1 MRAPTTPLPPHP
13 GADLTV
19 YYQHDDALRSRS
31 VSTVVHSRQL
41 QIPPP
46 PPHIVADWEREI
58 SGPPGLEPGDVE
70 ALPLSRTRLRWP
82 DLKLCVQAAID
93 WTQALGLP
101 SVLSASD
108 MALMACR
115 GARYH
120 HDAAQYGGF
129 VFCNLF
135 LSEDQGLDLHF
146 PVLELRIPLCR
157 GMAVVFDTGQPHA
170 VIARGGTAFD
180 RADFPPL
187 RNCSQ
192 VFLTWEISLNHRTV
206 AQALGVVFDTEPT
219 TVASLTE
226 AQLWYH
232 GAPAQ
237 LCPATGD
244 WAQPV
249 GSYLHLTPDARLPE
263 H

>member
-1 MRAPTTPLPPHP
+1 MRAPTTSLPPNP
-13 GADLTV
+13 CADLTA
-19 YYQHDDALRSRS
+19 YYRHGDSLRSRS
-31 VSTVVHSRQL
+31 VSTVVHSQRL
-41 QIPPP
+41 QIAAP

-93 WTQALGLP
+93 WTQGLGLP
-101 SVLSASD
+101 GVLSTSD

-120 HDAAQYGGF
+120 HDAAQYGSF

-146 PVLELRIPLCR
+146 PALQLRIPLCR
-157 GMAVVFDTGQPHA
+157 GEAVVFDTGQPHA

-192 VFLTWEISLNHRTV
+192 VFLTWEISLDHPTV
-206 AQALGVVFDTEPT
+206 AQDLGVVFDTETT
-219 TVASLTE
+219 TVATLTE
-226 AQLWYH
+226 AQLWCH

-237 LCPATGD
+237 LCPATGA

-249 GSYLHLTPDARLPE
+249 DSSLHLTQAARLPE

>member
-1 MRAPTTPLPPHP
+1 MRALTTTSPPNAC
-13 GADLTV
+13 ADLTA
-19 YYQHDDALRSRS
+19 YYRHGDALRSRS

-46 PPHIVADWEREI
+46 PPHVVADWEREI
-58 SGPPGLEPGDVE
+58 SGPPGLKPGDVE

-82 DLKLCVQAAID
+82 DLKLCVQAAIG

-101 SVLSASD
+101 GVLSASD

-146 PVLELRIPLCR
+146 PALELRIPLCR
-157 GMAVVFDTGQPHA
+157 GIAVVFDTSQPHA
-170 VIARGGTAFD
+170 VIARDSTAFD
-180 RADFPPL
+180 PADFPL
-187 RNCSQ
+187 LCNCSQ
-192 VFLTWEISLNHRTV
+192 VFLTWEISLDHPTV
-206 AQALGVVFDTEPT
+206 AQDLGVVFDPETT

-226 AQLWYH
+226 GQLWRQGVLAQVCPVT
-232 GAPAQ
+232 GAWVQ
-237 LCPATGD
+237 
-244 WAQPV
+244 
-249 GSYLHLTPDARLPE
+249 
-263 H
+263 